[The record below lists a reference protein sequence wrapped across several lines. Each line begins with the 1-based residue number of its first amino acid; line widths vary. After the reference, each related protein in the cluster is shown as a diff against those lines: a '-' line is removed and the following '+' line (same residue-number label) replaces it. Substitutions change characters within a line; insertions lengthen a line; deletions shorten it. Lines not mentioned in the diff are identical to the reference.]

1 MGVHGVIH
9 IQAIGIN
16 GGDSGSDGGDFAS
29 VPSGFGFM
37 HGVREFGQPKAGGL
51 TACAFNGIAG
61 YNVENGFVGHMCL
74 LSARLVNKGWF
85 PEELLA
91 VFSSLKFK
99 KNKSL
104 RSKIYFKGF
113 SRNIRSVKRKQ
124 HARVFFRQFFHLVPI
139 KKSIL
144 HSLYRL

>member
-91 VFSSLKFK
+91 VFSSVKFK
-99 KNKSL
+99 KKQE
-104 RSKIYFKGF
+104 FK
-113 SRNIRSVKRKQ
+113 KQ
-124 HARVFFRQFFHLVPI
+124 NLF
-139 KKSIL
+139 
-144 HSLYRL
+144 